1 MRQVGI
7 QGGQE
12 RATESPPTNSMSR
25 IDAYSGSDTLLSKR
39 IALGKPLSR
48 LMDAK
53 PQPSKP
59 AAAAMA
65 KTPGLDHVEAV
76 CVGMFLLVAFRRS
89 ADVVKDRWALPEL
102 AATEAAVDRPTG
114 LTALAK

>member
-1 MRQVGI
+1 
-7 QGGQE
+7 
-12 RATESPPTNSMSR
+12 MSR
-25 IDAYSGSDTLLSKR
+25 IDAYLGSDTLLSKR

-48 LMDAK
+48 LIDAK
-53 PQPSKP
+53 PHPSKP

-89 ADVVKDRWALPEL
+89 VDVVNDRWALPDL
-102 AATEAAVDRPTG
+102 AATVDKRAATEAAVDRPNG
-114 LTALAK
+114 LAALAK